1 MGYYSDVA
9 ISMYE
14 SDYDKLCEKVNAAN
28 RNIRFFVGAAEAYK
42 SSLGDKKAVTLVW
55 NWVKWYPEFE
65 DVKFISDF
73 LGTLSNYSF
82 KRFGEDIGDYEEVS
96 NGCSDELA
104 ELTYVEQHFSIGCN
118 SKLFRQ
124 RIEEDDEDTK

>member
-14 SDYDKLCEKVNAAN
+14 SDYDKLREKVNAAS
-28 RNIRFFVGAAEAYK
+28 REIRSLMGAAEAYG
-42 SSLGDKKAVTLVW
+42 SSLGGKKAVTLVW
-55 NWVKWYPEFE
+55 NWVKWYPEFD

-82 KRFGEDIGDYEEVS
+82 KRIGEDIGDYEEVL
-96 NGCSDELA
+96 NGCPNELA
-104 ELTYVEQHFSIGCN
+104 ELTHVEQHLSIGCN
-118 SKLFRQ
+118 SKLLGKEN
-124 RIEEDDEDTK
+124 EEDEDTE